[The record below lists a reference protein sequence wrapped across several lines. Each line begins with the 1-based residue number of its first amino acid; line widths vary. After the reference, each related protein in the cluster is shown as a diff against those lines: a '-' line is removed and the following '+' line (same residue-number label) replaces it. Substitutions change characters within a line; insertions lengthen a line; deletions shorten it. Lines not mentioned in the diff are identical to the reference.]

1 MAFTGVS
8 SGVCRQRGGGRWG
21 ALAPGRGRL
30 PVGHWRGG
38 RSQGPGV
45 GSLAQRRPASPSR
58 AWRRKVGSG
67 QRQASRTLSHVPRA
81 PCASHAVTEQ
91 RTLPPAALAV
101 LGKPVP
107 CSHRCHHR
115 ALPLRTGTWLAGG
128 TRRAGPGS
136 RAGCWAVALLATA
149 AATPVSGA
157 LIGTPG
163 PWHGSSAGPRAP
175 ALCSLSAGVHLQ
187 IFLLFVLCL
196 FFFFPLPG
204 DSLSQLWVCPGE
216 LRAWVRSERFPGH
229 QFGPKAE
236 SDFLAV
242 RDKAERGPGRRWPE
256 GEDRTP
262 AASAA
267 PPTAQEGPRDE
278 CVCCP
283 PGRAREAGCRPR
295 CDGAQRRAA
304 PSRLSC
310 PCAPLNPGRAG
321 PSGLAP
327 QR

>member
-1 MAFTGVS
+1 MVFTGVS
-8 SGVCRQRGGGRWG
+8 RGVCRQRGGGRWG

-81 PCASHAVTEQ
+81 PCASHAVMEQ

-115 ALPLRTGTWLAGG
+115 ALPLRTGSWLAGG

-163 PWHGSSAGPRAP
+163 PWHGSSAEPRAP

-204 DSLSQLWVCPGE
+204 DSLSQL
-216 LRAWVRSERFPGH
+216 
-229 QFGPKAE
+229 
-236 SDFLAV
+236 
-242 RDKAERGPGRRWPE
+242 
-256 GEDRTP
+256 
-262 AASAA
+262 
-267 PPTAQEGPRDE
+267 
-278 CVCCP
+278 
-283 PGRAREAGCRPR
+283 
-295 CDGAQRRAA
+295 
-304 PSRLSC
+304 
-310 PCAPLNPGRAG
+310 
-321 PSGLAP
+321 
-327 QR
+327 